1 MDYKTKVKPS
11 KASSIT
17 IIISGVLFLIFGV
30 VFLISISSELSSD
43 DGGPLI
49 IAFFAIWIIMCIGF
63 VVFGIANLVKKDG
76 ISTYEIDF
84 NKVDGSTNEDM
95 SNVEQRL
102 RNLENLK
109 QKRLIT
115 EEEYQKKRKDI
126 IDQDL

>member
-17 IIISGVLFLIFGV
+17 LIIFGVLFLIFGV
-30 VFLISISSELSSD
+30 VFLISVSSELSSD

-49 IAFFAIWIIMCIGF
+49 ITFFAIWMIMCLGF
-63 VVFGIANLVKKDG
+63 VVFGIMNLVKKDG
-76 ISTYEIDF
+76 ISTYEFDI
-84 NKVDGSTNEDM
+84 NKVDSAANQDV

-102 RNLENLK
+102 RNLDALK

-115 EEEYQKKRKDI
+115 DEEYQNKRKQI
-126 IDQDL
+126 IDNEL